1 MPDMNEIA
9 VITDFPRKVREIE
22 HLWIPMPDGV
32 RLAARIWLP
41 EDAAT
46 DPVPAIFEFLPYRK
60 RDGTVER
67 DALTHPYFA
76 GHGYAGVRVDMRG
89 TGDSEGVCEGEYL
102 KQEQDDAVAVIEWL
116 AQQDWCSGTVGMI
129 GISWGGFNGLQVAAR
144 KPAALKAVITLC
156 STDDRYADDVHYLG
170 GAQMIDNI
178 HWGTTAWAISMT
190 PPDPVLVGDK
200 WREMWEQRL
209 NGNGIWMED
218 WFHHQR
224 RDEFWK
230 HASVCEDFSQIEA
243 AVYAVGGWVDGYT
256 NAVFRLL
263 EGVKAPKKGL
273 VGPWSHKY
281 PHFALPGPRIGF
293 LQECIRWW
301 DQHLKGIDNGIMDEP
316 QLRTWIGEAL
326 EPAPMYD
333 TWPGRWVADPSWPS
347 PNVSELSL
355 GLAPGKLSFGAGE
368 PAELT
373 IRSPQDHGITAGAWC
388 PYGVVPTLPTDQRA
402 ELGAQLAFD
411 TDVLAEDI
419 DILGFP
425 ELEVKL
431 ASDKPVA
438 QLAATLSLVAPDGAA
453 TRISFGVLNLTH
465 RHDHLD
471 LQPMQPGVPEV
482 VRMKFRSTG
491 QKLPKGYKLR
501 LGIATAYYPIV
512 FPAPENATLTVHT
525 AESRLILPKR
535 VATTEL
541 PVAEFERAESATPMV
556 STQLVKAEPF
566 VRDVTHDGA
575 TGITTYRT
583 INDAGRFQHPHTG
596 MIQRQHN
603 TETYSVNPADPNTAV
618 AICTWNKEFAREDGW
633 QVTLSCKATVRALR
647 DVWRM
652 ETEFTATCGDE
663 VVKQESRS
671 RDFPRDLN

>member
-1 MPDMNEIA
+1 MNEII
-9 VITDFPRKVREIE
+9 VRTDFPRNVREIE
-22 HLWIPMPDGV
+22 NIWIPMPDGV

-41 EDAAT
+41 EDAET
-46 DPVPAIFEFLPYRK
+46 DPVPAVLEFLPYRK

-76 GHGYAGVRVDMRG
+76 GYGYAGVRVDMRG

-102 KQEQDDAVAVIEWL
+102 KQEQDDAIAIIEWL
-116 AQQDWCSGTVGMI
+116 AAQSWCTGKVGMI

-144 KPAALKAVITLC
+144 RPAALKAVISLC

-190 PPDPVLVGDK
+190 PPDPEIVGEA
-200 WREMWEQRL
+200 WREMWEARL

-224 RDEFWK
+224 RNDFWK

-263 EGVKAPKKGL
+263 EGVSAPKKGL
-273 VGPWSHKY
+273 VGPWAHKY
-281 PHFALPGPRIGF
+281 PHFAMPGPRIGF

-301 DQHLKGIDNGIMDEP
+301 DQHLKGIDTGIMDEP
-316 QLRTWIGEAL
+316 ELRSWIGEAL
-326 EPAPMYD
+326 EPAPGYE

-347 PNVSELSL
+347 PNVSDLTL
-355 GLAPGKLSFGAGE
+355 GLAPGKLSFGPSEA
-368 PAELT
+368 AELT
-373 IRSPQDHGITAGAWC
+373 ICSPQDHGITAGAWC
-388 PYGVVPTLPTDQRA
+388 PYGAVPNQPTDQRA
-402 ELGAQLAFD
+402 EAGGQLVFD
-411 TDVLAEDI
+411 TEVLAEDI
-419 DILGFP
+419 DLLGFP

-471 LQPMQPGVPEV
+471 LAPMQPGVPEV
-482 VRMKFRSTG
+482 VRMKFRSIG

-501 LGIATAYYPIV
+501 LGIATAYFATV
-512 FPAPENATLTVHT
+512 FPAPEAATFTVHT

-535 VATTEL
+535 AAAAEAALADFL
-541 PVAEFERAESATPMV
+541 PAESATPMA
-556 STQLVKAEPF
+556 STQLIKAAPYE
-566 VRDVTHDGA
+566 RSVTHDTV
-575 TGITTYRT
+575 TGVTTYHT
-583 INDAGRFQHPHTG
+583 VSDAGRVQHPHTG
-596 MIQRQHN
+596 MIIQQIAS
-603 TETYSVNPADPNTAV
+603 ETYAVNPTDPNTAV
-618 AICTWNKEFAREDGW
+618 AICTWDKEYARDNGW
-633 QVTLSCKATVRALR
+633 KVTLSCKATVRALR

-652 ETEFTATCGDE
+652 ETEFTAKSGDE
-663 VVKQESRS
+663 IVKQESRV
-671 RDFPRDLN
+671 REFPRDLN